1 MQTLSIISTAR
12 DALRGLMLSLC
23 ELVYSLISFCFQVF
37 YNLGKANIL
46 NNDILDPIFKNIGLI
61 IGIFMIFRVTF
72 AFVQYIVDPNMMTD
86 KNKGAQAIIKKVII
100 VIVLL
105 GSTRYLFKAAFDIQ
119 NQVLNSQILEK
130 VILGKEFI
138 SSEQGTAMDE
148 FGSNLSAT
156 IFTTFYR
163 INPEA
168 PTSGDTTVYNLCK
181 ELLGENNEALRNQ
194 IRVDGLSSTGANICL
209 TSKAKYETNNDSI
222 EEIVKKNKDT
232 EENYIVQFDGDGLAA
247 AITGIICLYLGFMFT
262 FQVGIRTIQLAYLQV
277 VAPIPIIM
285 YITPKGE
292 DNLKKWATQ
301 CVTTF
306 LDFFLRIAIVYFA
319 VFIIKVLTSD
329 IGIKAIYEEGT
340 TYNVYVTCV
349 MIIATLMFVKKVPN
363 LLKEIFP
370 SLGGAAGFSFDL
382 SGKAFKDTM
391 KMAYKATPIGWGLKL
406 GKNGVISAI
415 GAIDRK
421 KYGLPKPRTKLQEK
435 IDKLTP
441 GRAEAIKNE
450 RAGAVARMERDQLY
464 REGEEYYNM
473 FSDHEIKD
481 ENGKLRA
488 GVFQNSAYA
497 ESWQKVADAKKLT
510 KRYDAELADVQAKL
524 ARGEITVESEEYKS
538 AVGNAKAANGRL
550 EAAKQDHENIRKIY
564 TKDARRED
572 AYNYYHDMQFD
583 VPSNVTPQTNN
594 NNNSQSS
601 DIYRRVNEVTGIS
614 RPSASENGAPTAD
627 NSLLGEL
634 ASQVEQEQ
642 PQRDF
647 QNNLRNENNANNN
660 TSNSHDNRQ
669 YSNGD
674 DVGE

>member
-1 MQTLSIISTAR
+1 MQILSIVSTAR

-23 ELVYSLISFCFQVF
+23 EIVYNLISFCFEVF
-37 YNLGKANIL
+37 YNLGRANIL
-46 NNDILDPIFKNIGLI
+46 NNDILDPIFRKIGLI

-86 KNKGAQAIIKKVII
+86 KNKGAQTVIKKVVI
-100 VIVLL
+100 VIILL

-119 NQVLNSQILEK
+119 SQILDSQILEK
-130 VILGKEFI
+130 VILGKKFASNEQN
-138 SSEQGTAMDE
+138 SSMSE
-148 FGSNLSAT
+148 FGSDFSST
-156 IFTTFYR
+156 VFSTFYR

-168 PTSGDTTVYNLCK
+168 PTSGDTSVYNLCR
-181 ELLGENNEALRNQ
+181 ELLGKNNEKLKDQ
-194 IRVDGLSSTGANICL
+194 IKEYGLSNTDANICL
-209 TSKAKYETNNDSI
+209 NSKAKYESDNDSVG
-222 EEIVKKNKDT
+222 EIVKKNKDN
-232 EENYIVQFDGDGLAA
+232 EENYIMQFDGDGLVA

-277 VAPIPIIM
+277 IAPIPIIM

-292 DNLKKWATQ
+292 DNLKKWGTQ

-306 LDFFLRIAIVYFA
+306 LDFFLRIVIVYFA
-319 VFIIKVLTSD
+319 VFIINVLTSD
-329 IGIKAIYEEGT
+329 IEIKAIYEEGT
-340 TYNVYVTCV
+340 FYNVYVTCI

-406 GKNGVISAI
+406 GKSIATAGI

-473 FSDHEIKD
+473 FPDHEIKD

-538 AVGNAKAANGRL
+538 AIGNAKAANGRL
-550 EAAKQDHENIRKIY
+550 EAAKQDHENVRKIY

-583 VPSNVTPQTNN
+583 SSSGRSKEEILKNIEEMKKANKEKNPPTFTEEERRKEKQRREDARSPHNN
-594 NNNSQSS
+594 LHES
-601 DIYRRVNEVTGIS
+601 
-614 RPSASENGAPTAD
+614 
-627 NSLLGEL
+627 EL
-634 ASQVEQEQ
+634 ASHSAFAERE
-642 PQRDF
+642 
-647 QNNLRNENNANNN
+647 
-660 TSNSHDNRQ
+660 

>member
-1 MQTLSIISTAR
+1 MKTFLTLLIFDKIG
-12 DALRGLMLSLC
+12 DAILKSLRTLMMAIC
-23 ELVYSLISFCFQVF
+23 ELVYNLIVFCFDVFQKLGTAQIVSDAAVNGIFNKISLI
-37 YNLGKANIL
+37 L
-46 NNDILDPIFKNIGLI
+46 
-61 IGIFMIFRVTF
+61 GIFMIFRLTF
-72 AFVQYIVDPNMMTD
+72 AAIQYIINPDLMTD
-86 KNKGAQAIIKKVII
+86 KNKGAGNIIKKVII
-100 VIVLL
+100 TIVLL
-105 GSTRYLFKAAFDIQ
+105 GSVNYIFKIAYDIQ
-119 NQVLNSQILEK
+119 NYINEDNVLGRVL
-130 VILGKEFI
+130 LGDIDSKYKNEP
-138 SSEQGTAMDE
+138 GKMVAN
-148 FGSNLSAT
+148 NL
-156 IFTTFYR
+156 FKTFFR
-163 INPEA
+163 INEDISDKNDYEWEIIEA
-168 PTSGDTTVYNLCK
+168 SGGVDFTPIYRNLNETGINTKTNEEEFVYK
-181 ELLGENNEALRNQ
+181 M
-194 IRVDGLSSTGANICL
+194 DGYGVGILAI
-209 TSKAKYETNNDSI
+209 
-222 EEIVKKNKDT
+222 
-232 EENYIVQFDGDGLAA
+232 GLA
-247 AITGIICLYLGFMFT
+247 GLYVIFMFT
-262 FQVGIRTIQLAYLQV
+262 IQVAVRLFQLAYLQII
-277 VAPIPIIM
+277 APIPIMM
-285 YITPKGE
+285 YITPKGDE
-292 DNLKKWATQ
+292 QLKKWGQQ
-301 CVTTF
+301 CLTTF
-306 LDFFLRIAIVYFA
+306 LDFFIRTAIIYFA
-319 VFIIKVLTSD
+319 IYLIGTIVADKENMASSMSEIWTGNIETDAYILGILIIGV
-329 IGIKAIYEEGT
+329 
-340 TYNVYVTCV
+340 
-349 MIIATLMFVKKVPN
+349 LMFAKKVPN

-370 SLGGAAGFSFDL
+370 SIGGAAGFSYDI

-391 KMAYKATPIGWGLKL
+391 KLGYKATPIGWGLKL
-406 GKNGVISAI
+406 GKSIATSGI

-435 IDKLTP
+435 MDKLTP
-441 GRAEAIKNE
+441 GRAEAIKNK
-450 RAGAVARMERDQLY
+450 RAGAASRIERDQLY

-473 FSDHEIKD
+473 FPDHEIKD

-497 ESWQKVADAKKLT
+497 ESWQKVADAKAKNKKYEAKLV
-510 KRYDAELADVQAKL
+510 DAQAKV

-601 DIYRRVNEVTGIS
+601 DVYRSVNEVTGVS

-642 PQRDF
+642 LQRDF

>member
-1 MQTLSIISTAR
+1 MQILSIVSTAR

-23 ELVYSLISFCFQVF
+23 EIVYNLISFCFEVF
-37 YNLGKANIL
+37 YNLGRANIL
-46 NNDILDPIFKNIGLI
+46 NNDILDPIFRKIGLI

-86 KNKGAQAIIKKVII
+86 KNKGAQTVIKKVVI
-100 VIVLL
+100 VIILL

-119 NQVLNSQILEK
+119 SQILDSQILEK
-130 VILGKEFI
+130 VILGKKFASNEQN
-138 SSEQGTAMDE
+138 SSMSE
-148 FGSNLSAT
+148 FGSDFSST
-156 IFTTFYR
+156 VFSTFYR

-168 PTSGDTTVYNLCK
+168 PTSGDTSVYNLCR
-181 ELLGENNEALRNQ
+181 ELLGKNNEKLKDQ
-194 IRVDGLSSTGANICL
+194 IKEYGLSNTDANICL
-209 TSKAKYETNNDSI
+209 NSKAKYESDNDSVG
-222 EEIVKKNKDT
+222 EIVKKNKDN
-232 EENYIVQFDGDGLAA
+232 EENYIMQFDGDGLVA

-277 VAPIPIIM
+277 IAPIPIIM

-292 DNLKKWATQ
+292 DNLKKWGTQ

-319 VFIIKVLTSD
+319 VFIINFLTSD

-340 TYNVYVTCV
+340 FYNVYVTCI

-406 GKNGVISAI
+406 GKSIATAGI

-473 FSDHEIKD
+473 FPDHEIKD

-538 AVGNAKAANGRL
+538 AIGNAKAANGRL
-550 EAAKQDHENIRKIY
+550 EAAKQDHENVRKIY

-583 VPSNVTPQTNN
+583 SSSGRSKEEILKNIEEMKKANKEKNPPTFTEEERRKEKQRREDARSPHNN
-594 NNNSQSS
+594 LHES
-601 DIYRRVNEVTGIS
+601 
-614 RPSASENGAPTAD
+614 
-627 NSLLGEL
+627 EL
-634 ASQVEQEQ
+634 ASHSAFAERE
-642 PQRDF
+642 
-647 QNNLRNENNANNN
+647 
-660 TSNSHDNRQ
+660 

>member
-1 MQTLSIISTAR
+1 MQILSIVSTAR

-23 ELVYSLISFCFQVF
+23 EIVYNLISFCFEVL
-37 YNLGKANIL
+37 YNLGRANIL
-46 NNDILDPIFKNIGLI
+46 NNDILDPIFRKIGLI

-86 KNKGAQAIIKKVII
+86 KNKGAQTVIKKVVI
-100 VIVLL
+100 VIILL

-119 NQVLNSQILEK
+119 SQILDSQILEK
-130 VILGKEFI
+130 VILGKKFASNEQN
-138 SSEQGTAMDE
+138 SSMSE
-148 FGSNLSAT
+148 FGSDFSST
-156 IFTTFYR
+156 VFSTFYR

-168 PTSGDTTVYNLCK
+168 PTSGDTLVYNLCR
-181 ELLGENNEALRNQ
+181 ELLGKNNEKLKDQ
-194 IRVDGLSSTGANICL
+194 IKEYGLSNTDANICL
-209 TSKAKYETNNDSI
+209 NSKAKYESDNDSVG
-222 EEIVKKNKDT
+222 EMVKKNKDN
-232 EENYIVQFDGDGLAA
+232 EENYIMQFDGDGLVA

-277 VAPIPIIM
+277 IAPIPIII

-292 DNLKKWATQ
+292 DNLKKWGTQ

-319 VFIIKVLTSD
+319 VFIINVLTSD
-329 IGIKAIYEEGT
+329 IGIKTIYEEGT
-340 TYNVYVTCV
+340 FYNVYVTCI

-406 GKNGVISAI
+406 GKSIATAGI

-441 GRAEAIKNE
+441 GRAEAIKNK

-473 FSDHEIKD
+473 FPDHEIKD

-524 ARGEITVESEEYKS
+524 ARGEIAVESEEYKS
-538 AVGNAKAANGRL
+538 AIGNAKAANSRL
-550 EAAKQDHENIRKIY
+550 EAAKQDHENVRKIY

-583 VPSNVTPQTNN
+583 SSSGRSKEEQRREDARSPHNN
-594 NNNSQSS
+594 LHES
-601 DIYRRVNEVTGIS
+601 
-614 RPSASENGAPTAD
+614 
-627 NSLLGEL
+627 EL
-634 ASQVEQEQ
+634 ASHSAFAERE
-642 PQRDF
+642 
-647 QNNLRNENNANNN
+647 
-660 TSNSHDNRQ
+660 